1 MECLIASSKA
11 PSVVSPPWICAIGN
25 FMILQLAAADKSSY
39 LSPSTTIKSNV
50 ISSNALANSSIPFAV
65 DMLVPNGESSFKS
78 RLINET
84 KIFAGKT
91 GTSQIRQISE
101 QERKKGIIKNQDL
114 PRNQRDHALF
124 TGYAPF
130 TNPKFSVSI
139 VVEHGGGGGKV
150 AAPIA
155 RDILIYA
162 LNGALPSLQEYP
174 AEERNKMNSI
184 INNIK
189 REMISI

>member
-1 MECLIASSKA
+1 MTARIATGLEIKPSLIKA
-11 PSVVSPPWICAIGN
+11 IDGKPVKYDKHKLLDIKKSTLDIIRQAMFGVVNNKTGTAFN
-25 FMILQLAAADKSSY
+25 
-39 LSPSTTIKSNV
+39 
-50 ISSNALANSSIPFAV
+50 
-65 DMLVPNGESSFKS
+65 S

-155 RDILIYA
+155 RDILLYA

>member
-1 MECLIASSKA
+1 MKKEITVNA
-11 PSVVSPPWICAIGN
+11 PEGANVEIIGQN
-25 FMILQLAAADKSSY
+25 SDEADLY
-39 LSPSTTIKSNV
+39 
-50 ISSNALANSSIPFAV
+50 A
-65 DMLVPNGESSFKS
+65 
-78 RLINET
+78 
-84 KIFAGKT
+84 
-91 GTSQIRQISE
+91 RQISE
-101 QERKKGIIKNQDL
+101 KERNKGIIKNQDL

-155 RDILIYA
+155 RDILLYA

-184 INNIK
+184 IYINNLFVDK
-189 REMISI
+189 ISIDKANNNFLVNQLYCRLPQRFYRKPSRIYI